1 MANKKI
7 SQLVGMG
14 TAEVVSGQFVFPVG
28 AGSSSTPYE
37 TKKVTALELA
47 TYAFTGD
54 NQGGFPA
61 SKLSGVNKEVYFNNS
76 DSTWGNA
83 SNTDVANFPYLQVR
97 KSDGLLMTGSGV
109 AFDSATVPWDL
120 EASDDIDMQGNDI
133 TNANDI
139 LFKDS
144 NSIIDRQT
152 NVQDLL
158 IKAGRDLTLSGIRH
172 VSVKGQALDL
182 ASTPISGN
190 VTVTGGNLE
199 VDPGN
204 KLIVNEIK
212 VAKGTATND
221 SGNLVIE
228 GASRHEPYN
237 IDGFGTV
244 YWHESNVQ
252 YDTVNTASPE
262 FDFEGAG
269 NGQTLTMYI
278 ENTSS
283 SVVST
288 PTFISGLT
296 DPNPILWGGTG
307 GPPHLEPNRTNVY
320 TFICINTRIFASAIT
335 GYVY

>member
-7 SQLVGMG
+7 SQLSEAGN
-14 TAEVVSGQFVFPVG
+14 VG
-28 AGSSSTPYE
+28 AGDFFPVATSAGGGSFS
-37 TKKVTALELA
+37 TKKCETETLA
-47 TYAFTGD
+47 NYVLSPIPSAISQVGFTG
-54 NQGGFPA
+54 
-61 SKLSGVNKEVYFNNS
+61 NNELYVKKNNW
-76 DSTWGNA
+76 TNA
-83 SNTDVANFPYLQVR
+83 SNQSVQSFPFLQVR
-97 KSDGLLMTGSGV
+97 ASDGLLVTGSGV
-109 AFDSATVPWDL
+109 AFDSTSVPWDYNA
-120 EASDDIDMQGNDI
+120 ASSIDMQGNDI
-133 TNANDI
+133 NDLDDI
-139 LFKDS
+139 SFQSS
-144 NSIIDRQT
+144 NSTIARQT

-158 IKAGRDLTLSGIRH
+158 IKAGRDLTLSGVRH
-172 VSVKGQALDL
+172 VSVSGQALDL

-252 YDTVNTASPE
+252 YDTVNTASPQ

-288 PTFISGLT
+288 PTFISGFT
-296 DPNPILWGGTG
+296 NPNPILWGGTG
-307 GPPHLEPNRTNVY
+307 GPPHIEPNRTNVY
-320 TFICINTRIFASAIT
+320 TFICINTGIFASAIT